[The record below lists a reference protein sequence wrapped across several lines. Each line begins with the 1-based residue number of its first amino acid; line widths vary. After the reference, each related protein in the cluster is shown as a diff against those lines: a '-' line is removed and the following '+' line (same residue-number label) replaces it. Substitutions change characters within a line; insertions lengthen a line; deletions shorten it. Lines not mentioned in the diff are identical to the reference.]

1 MMVWKSQL
9 IWNVVILCILKF
21 RCFFVPFLQM
31 SRWSHGSSTNPE
43 ATHAPTLFFSADP
56 VMIPWIEKLAEPR
69 FDREVEMETNPFL
82 WTYGCFCV
90 PAGGFSP
97 GDVKRM
103 KGPNN
108 LHRTGPTCEFFPNL
122 VASNRSPVETT
133 ERVNNNYYDDHIVIH
148 IEHTVLLGLLYQW
161 ICS

>member
-9 IWNVVILCILKF
+9 IWNVVTVFCAFCNSGVFI
-21 RCFFVPFLQM
+21 PFLQM
-31 SRWSHGSSTNPE
+31 KLVMAVQPIQKLHMPPPS
-43 ATHAPTLFFSADP
+43 FSALRHDP
-56 VMIPWIEKLAEPR
+56 LNRKTHFLVSIVKL
-69 FDREVEMETNPFL
+69 TNPFL

-108 LHRTGPTCEFFPNL
+108 LHRRGPTCEFFPNL